1 MKKTAEFL
9 ELSIRKMEDGEE
21 KREKERKGEKEKK
34 PKENQKK
41 QVHHGFNLKP
51 ALKSFVLRIIN

>member
-34 PKENQKK
+34 TKR
-41 QVHHGFNLKP
+41 KP
-51 ALKSFVLRIIN
+51 EKRSSPWL